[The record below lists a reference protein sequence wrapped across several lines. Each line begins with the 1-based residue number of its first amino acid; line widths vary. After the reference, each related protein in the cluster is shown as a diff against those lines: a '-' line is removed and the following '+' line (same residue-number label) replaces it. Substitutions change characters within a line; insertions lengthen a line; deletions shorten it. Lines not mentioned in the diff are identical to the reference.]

1 MSELTSRQWRFYNYL
16 KEQAVLNQN
25 RWVGKEEIHFALLGD
40 YKLNNHAKSH
50 DICAAM
56 NSDMM
61 AINRSEVIEKLIIL
75 KNNEFKI
82 ATEQEAREYI
92 EKHRK
97 QIENHA
103 KRINKL
109 VYKLRKNGQYELL
122 SNSNVPMDQSQGRE
136 YVETFIERYN

>member
-40 YKLNNHAKSH
+40 YELNDSPKAH
-50 DICAAM
+50 DICATM
-56 NSDMM
+56 NKDMM
-61 AINRSEVIEKLIIL
+61 DINRSEKIEKLIIL

-109 VYKLRKNGQYELL
+109 VYKLRKNGQYKLL
-122 SNSNVPMDQSQGRE
+122 SNDNVPMDQSQGRE
-136 YVETFIERYN
+136 YVETFIEMDN